1 MSCHGIAVERF
12 ALEYKD
18 MSRLLVDF
26 RKYLEREHG
35 QPVQCLEVNAS
46 LLLHDFVMFLGLGQ
60 QQRERILGGPATAF
74 VDALLDERYVLPVA
88 N

>member
-1 MSCHGIAVERF
+1 MSCHGVTVERF

-18 MSRLLVDF
+18 MSALLVDF

-35 QPVQCLEVNAS
+35 QPVQTLEVNAA

-60 QQRERILGGPATAF
+60 QQREKVLGGQAAAC
-74 VDALLDERYVLPVA
+74 VERSA
-88 N
+88 